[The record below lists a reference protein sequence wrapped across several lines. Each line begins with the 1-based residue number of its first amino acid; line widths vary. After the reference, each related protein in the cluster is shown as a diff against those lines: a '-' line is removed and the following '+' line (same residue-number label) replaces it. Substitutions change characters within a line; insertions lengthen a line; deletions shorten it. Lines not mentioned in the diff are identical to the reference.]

1 MRGTFS
7 QLWTKH
13 TKDVSFPL
21 FLCQFRA
28 WAVPKNIFHITLIYV
43 VSHSGLKL
51 FYRPKGF
58 TTACKKSFTLMNSNC
73 LFKKR
78 KSKSAYFCY
87 KERKILRFTLS
98 HVTLGQLKYCCSLT
112 LVYRTVFLLTIGAP
126 LWPMRAGAG
135 PRVPFSLIQG
145 EYNPRGIK

>member
-1 MRGTFS
+1 M
-7 QLWTKH
+7 
-13 TKDVSFPL
+13 
-21 FLCQFRA
+21 
-28 WAVPKNIFHITLIYV
+28 PKNIFHITLIYV

-58 TTACKKSFTLMNSNC
+58 TTACKKSFPLTNSNC

-87 KERKILRFTLS
+87 KERKILCFTLS

-112 LVYRTVFLLTIGAP
+112 LVYRTVYCVFAHHRGSSVANESRCRAQGSLLFDT
-126 LWPMRAGAG
+126 R
-135 PRVPFSLIQG
+135 RIQPEG
-145 EYNPRGIK
+145 NQVEGQQDGQVHGHDQASPY